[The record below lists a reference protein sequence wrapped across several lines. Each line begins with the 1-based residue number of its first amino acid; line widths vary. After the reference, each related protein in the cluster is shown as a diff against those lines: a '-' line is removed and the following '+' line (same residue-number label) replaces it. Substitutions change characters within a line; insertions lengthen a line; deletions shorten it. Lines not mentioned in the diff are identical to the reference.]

1 MAEITVNTKVNYLK
15 EQKVTSRLV
24 FLEVFL

>member
-1 MAEITVNTKVNYLK
+1 MAEITVNTTVNYLK
-15 EQKVTSRLV
+15 KQKVTARLV